1 MDEKEINRQRGLVAD
16 MCDLENIYLTCS
28 TVCDRTKE
36 LLEDP
41 EDPDFACKNCILRWN
56 EEKTCLKQLVETRR
70 LWAAKRALLGLGG
83 SLTNNVKDET
93 K

>member
-1 MDEKEINRQRGLVAD
+1 MDKDEINRQRGLVAD

-41 EDPDFACKNCILRWN
+41 DFACKNCILRWN
-56 EEKTCLKQLVETRR
+56 EQKTCLKHFVETRR
-70 LWAAKRALLGLGG
+70 LWAAQRALLGLGG

-93 K
+93 RAQ

>member
-41 EDPDFACKNCILRWN
+41 DFACKNCILRWN
-56 EEKTCLKQLVETRR
+56 EQKTCLKQLVETRR
-70 LWAAKRALLGLGG
+70 LWAAQRALLGLGG
-83 SLTNNVKDET
+83 SLTNNVEKEARAQ
-93 K
+93 

>member
-1 MDEKEINRQRGLVAD
+1 MDEKDINRQRGLVAD

-41 EDPDFACKNCILRWN
+41 DFACKNCILLWN
-56 EEKTCLKQLVETRR
+56 EQKTCLKQLVETRR
-70 LWAAKRALLGLGG
+70 LWAAQRALLGLGG